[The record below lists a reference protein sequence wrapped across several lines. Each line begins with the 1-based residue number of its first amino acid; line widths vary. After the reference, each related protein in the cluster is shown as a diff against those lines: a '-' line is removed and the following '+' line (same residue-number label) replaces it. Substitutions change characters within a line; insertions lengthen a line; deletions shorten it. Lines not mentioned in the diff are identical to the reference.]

1 MEGLN
6 TKAFDDFLWRG
17 KMEPVPS
24 GLFNDVETQ
33 RPQPVR
39 RKAYSKDLRLS
50 ADNVC
55 AILDAANRNSVTK
68 LSFGG
73 LVVEFATKPET
84 PECEAVETGSPVLS
98 DEDQLRQ
105 GRREHL
111 TSLADSVDDELEML
125 KITDPMQYEKLMAE
139 HEAK

>member
-1 MEGLN
+1 MDGLN

-24 GLFNDVETQ
+24 GLFNDVPTQ
-33 RPQPVR
+33 RPQTIR
-39 RKAYSKDLRLS
+39 RKAYTKDLRLS

-55 AILDAANRNSVTK
+55 AILDSCFRNSVTK
-68 LSFGG
+68 FSFGG
-73 LVVEFATKPET
+73 LEVEFETKPET
-84 PECEAVETGSPVLS
+84 PECEAVGIGSPIFS
-98 DEDQLRQ
+98 EDHERQ

-111 TSLADSVDDELEML
+111 TLLADTVDDELEML
-125 KITDPMQYEKLMAE
+125 KITDPMLYEKMMVE

>member
-1 MEGLN
+1 
-6 TKAFDDFLWRG
+6 
-17 KMEPVPS
+17 
-24 GLFNDVETQ
+24 
-33 RPQPVR
+33 
-39 RKAYSKDLRLS
+39 
-50 ADNVC
+50 VC
-55 AILDAANRNSVTK
+55 AILDAAFRNSVTK
-68 LSFGG
+68 FSFGG

-84 PECEAVETGSPVLS
+84 PECEAVGTGSPILS

-125 KITDPMQYEKLMAE
+125 KITDPMLYEKMMVE